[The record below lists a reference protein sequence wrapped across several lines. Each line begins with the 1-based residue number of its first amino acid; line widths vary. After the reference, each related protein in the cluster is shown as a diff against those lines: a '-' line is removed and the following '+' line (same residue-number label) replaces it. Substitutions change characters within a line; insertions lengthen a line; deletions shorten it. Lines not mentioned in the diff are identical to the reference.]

1 MDNLALAINPS
12 FLLLKE
18 WIVTAGLSSV
28 AYQLRIKSPK
38 TGWPECSG
46 TVAGLHWN
54 RWPESAGISG
64 RNGAENARW
73 ITVTHT
79 QRWHAHRQSFGSGPV
94 YQGRFRS
101 FPVQTDEHF
110 LTVARYVERNA
121 LRAKRGQRSAGLKIV
136 KDWGQVY

>member
-64 RNGAENARW
+64 RNGAENAVAPLPPTPEFRQYLFHREPSRHHHRSHIGLQTAPAIFKW
-73 ITVTHT
+73 IV
-79 QRWHAHRQSFGSGPV
+79 
-94 YQGRFRS
+94 RS
-101 FPVQTDEHF
+101 LYPP
-110 LTVARYVERNA
+110 
-121 LRAKRGQRSAGLKIV
+121 GI
-136 KDWGQVY
+136 

>member
-46 TVAGLHWN
+46 SVAGLHWN

-64 RNGAENARW
+64 RNGAENALSPFSAFSPRRKKSE
-73 ITVTHT
+73 
-79 QRWHAHRQSFGSGPV
+79 Q
-94 YQGRFRS
+94 
-101 FPVQTDEHF
+101 
-110 LTVARYVERNA
+110 
-121 LRAKRGQRSAGLKIV
+121 KRGLPSEFAGDRTGEFKV
-136 KDWGQVY
+136 

>member
-64 RNGAENARW
+64 RNGAENAPVRAQGQSPTCSFADRARKPEEFSSS
-73 ITVTHT
+73 ITAGI
-79 QRWHAHRQSFGSGPV
+79 RPSSSER
-94 YQGRFRS
+94 
-101 FPVQTDEHF
+101 
-110 LTVARYVERNA
+110 LTS
-121 LRAKRGQRSAGLKIV
+121 LRVFCRRLET
-136 KDWGQVY
+136 